1 MASPSPTLPRSDRA
15 CPNCGADAEPGQL
28 VCLECGSRLALDYRR
43 PTGGRAAAAV
53 VLAVLVGAG
62 AAFAIT
68 LAAVDDG
75 AKKEV
80 AATKGAKSAAPAA
93 KRAPAKQTPAKQSAS
108 DKSAAKQ
115 KTAEQKAAAERA
127 QQARAKRRRDAA
139 ARKERQRAAA
149 PTSGGIAGWPKG
161 RNGFMVVLLST
172 QDSAGARDFA
182 KQRRRDGVDGV
193 LHADDYPSLS
203 SSKGFYIV
211 FAGPY
216 PSRGSA
222 ERGAGKLQGRF
233 PGVFVQ
239 YVDGAKKR

>member
-53 VLAVLVGAG
+53 ILAVLVAAG

-93 KRAPAKQTPAKQSAS
+93 KQAAANQTPAKQSTS
-108 DKSAAKQ
+108 DKTQSAQ
-115 KTAEQKAAAERA
+115 QKAASERA
-127 QQARAKRRRDAA
+127 QQARAKRRREAA
-139 ARKERQRAAA
+139 ARKERQRAVA
-149 PTSGGIAGWPKG
+149 PASGGIAGWPKG

-182 KQRRRDGVDGV
+182 KQRQRDGVDGV

-216 PSRGSA
+216 PSRSSA
-222 ERGAGKLQGRF
+222 ERASAKLQRPF